1 MKLPL
6 IAVVLGLLA
15 GIAAVMIIGPRTPG
29 GTALIL
35 LIAVLAMSA
44 LVLAAGKVAGWLGRP
59 RS

>member
-6 IAVVLGLLA
+6 IAVVMGVLA
-15 GIAAVMIIGPRTPG
+15 GIAAVVWIAPRTPG

-35 LIAVLAMSA
+35 LVSILAMTA
-44 LVLAAGKVAGWLGRP
+44 LALAAGKVVAWLGRP

>member
-15 GIAAVMIIGPRTPG
+15 GIAAVMWIGPRTPG

-35 LIAVLAMSA
+35 FVSILVMSA
-44 LVLAAGKVAGWLGRP
+44 LVLAAGKVASWFGRP
-59 RS
+59 RH